1 MDLLETG
8 VAINSLIILPSYRG
22 NIARYINGTK
32 KEDKKIANVIFI
44 YIYIYLLTRFCLWH
58 FLWMVEI

>member
-32 KEDKKIANVIFI
+32 KEDKKSANVIFI
-44 YIYIYLLTRFCLWH
+44 YIYL
-58 FLWMVEI
+58 